1 MEEIYN
7 NNTTDS
13 GEPVELS
20 GIELK
25 ICFYRTGLDRD
36 VTKTLVFRTWEILCI
51 LFWHINTGLASL
63 SPLFREPGSSQH
75 GIRTNKSKTN
85 ENFANFLTPF
95 GFCFCTTCPWSIAS
109 SCTFAILFLQTFF
122 VAKQVWVS
130 LSARSALEFI
140 NIGMLTI
147 FTIVWEFLIWNGKLI
162 LNVSTVNFLLVC
174 Q

>member
-25 ICFYRTGLDRD
+25 IFFNRTGLDRD

-122 VAKQVWVS
+122 VAKQVW
-130 LSARSALEFI
+130 
-140 NIGMLTI
+140 G
-147 FTIVWEFLIWNGKLI
+147 
-162 LNVSTVNFLLVC
+162 LLVYKIC
-174 Q
+174 IRIHKHRHVNYF